1 MTLPYM
7 NQDFIY
13 LASASPR
20 RAELLGQ
27 IGVRFS
33 TLIPDL
39 DETPLAGELPEDYV
53 ARIAREK
60 AVFAGEHL
68 VPEGSAVLAAD
79 TAVVLGNEIFGKP
92 RDKDDALVMLGKLSG
107 REHRVLTA
115 VALYVQGKN
124 RVALSESKVQFRSF
138 SPQEAEAY
146 WNTGEPADKA
156 GAYGIQ
162 GMGAVFVKHLQGS
175 YSGVMGLPLF
185 ETARLLSEAGL
196 ASMVMHK

>member
-39 DETPLAGELPEDYV
+39 DETPLSGELPEDYV

-60 AVFAGEHL
+60 AVFAGENL
-68 VPEGSAVLAAD
+68 VPHGCAVLAAD

-92 RDKDDALVMLGKLSG
+92 RDKDDALAMLGKLSG

-124 RVALSESKVQFRSF
+124 RVALSESKVQFRAF
-138 SPQEAEAY
+138 SPEEAEAY

-196 ASMVMHK
+196 ASLVMHK

>member
-20 RAELLGQ
+20 RAELLAQ

-33 TLIPDL
+33 TLVPDL
-39 DETPLAGELPEDYV
+39 DETPLDGEAPEDYV
-53 ARIAREK
+53 VRVAREK
-60 AVFAGEHL
+60 AEFAGEHL
-68 VPEGSAVLAAD
+68 VPGGGAVLAAD
-79 TAVVLGNEIFGKP
+79 TAVVLGPDILGKP
-92 RDKDDALVMLGKLSG
+92 RDRDEALAMLGKLSG

-115 VALYVQGKN
+115 VALCVQGAT
-124 RVALSESKVQFRSF
+124 RVALSESKVEFRSL
-138 SPQEAEAY
+138 SLAEAQAY

-162 GMGAVFVKHLQGS
+162 GMGAVFVKHLHGS

-185 ETARLLSEAGL
+185 ETAKLLGEAGL
-196 ASMVMHK
+196 IPMVTQE

>member
-39 DETPLAGELPEDYV
+39 DETPLTGELPEDYV
-53 ARIAREK
+53 VRIAKEK
-60 AVFAGEHL
+60 AEFAGEHL
-68 VPEGSAVLAAD
+68 VPAGSAVLAAD
-79 TAVVLGNEIFGKP
+79 TAVVLGDDIFGKP
-92 RDKDDALVMLGKLSG
+92 LDRDDALAMLAKLSG
-107 REHRVLTA
+107 REHRVFTA
-115 VALYVQGKN
+115 VALYVEATT
-124 RVALSESKVQFRSF
+124 RFVVSESKVEFKIF
-138 SPQEAEAY
+138 SPGEAEAY

-185 ETARLLSEAGL
+185 ETAQLLSEAGL
-196 ASMVMHK
+196 ASMVTRK

>member
-20 RAELLGQ
+20 RAELLRQ

-33 TLIPDL
+33 TLVPDL
-39 DETPLAGELPEDYV
+39 DETPLDGETPEDYV
-53 ARIAREK
+53 VRVAREK
-60 AVFAGEHL
+60 AEFAGEHL
-68 VPEGSAVLAAD
+68 VPGGGAVLAAD
-79 TAVVLGNEIFGKP
+79 TAVVLGSDILGKP
-92 RDKDDALVMLGKLSG
+92 RDRDEALAMLGKLSG

-115 VALYVQGKN
+115 VALCAEGAT
-124 RVALSESKVQFRSF
+124 RVALSESKVEFRPLSLA
-138 SPQEAEAY
+138 EAQAY

-162 GMGAVFVKHLQGS
+162 GMGAVFVKRLHGS

-185 ETARLLSEAGL
+185 ETAKLLGEAGL
-196 ASMVMHK
+196 IPMVTQE

>member
-20 RAELLGQ
+20 RAELLRQ

-33 TLIPDL
+33 TLVPDL
-39 DETPLAGELPEDYV
+39 DETPLDGEAPEDYV
-53 ARIAREK
+53 VRVAREK
-60 AVFAGEHL
+60 AEFAGEHL
-68 VPEGSAVLAAD
+68 VPGGGAVLAAD
-79 TAVVLGNEIFGKP
+79 TAVVLGSDILGKP
-92 RDKDDALVMLGKLSG
+92 RDRDEALAMLGKLSG

-115 VALYVQGKN
+115 VALCAEGAT
-124 RVALSESKVQFRSF
+124 RVALSESKVEFRPLSLA
-138 SPQEAEAY
+138 EAQAY

-162 GMGAVFVKHLQGS
+162 GMGAVFVKHLHGS

-185 ETARLLSEAGL
+185 ETAKLLGEAGL
-196 ASMVMHK
+196 IPMVTQE